1 MQPFA
6 FRVKVRIEK
15 GVVRS
20 SDWDT
25 VARRMPDPETL
36 TFTLPI
42 RIHKPLRLIQRRHVP
57 VKLAKVIKVSAPVVS
72 R

>member
-6 FRVKVRIEK
+6 FRVKVRIKK

-25 VARRMPDPETL
+25 VARLFDSSSAAMDSTS
-36 TFTLPI
+36 
-42 RIHKPLRLIQRRHVP
+42 KVP
-57 VKLAKVIKVSAPVVS
+57 VKLAKVIKVSAPVVP